1 VSVPGRLVTES
12 HLSQLQRILDKTYG
26 PSTKVGA
33 CCCCL
38 LLPSDTFCYL
48 LIASWLPPDA
58 C

>member
-1 VSVPGRLVTES
+1 MPGRLVTES

-33 CCCCL
+33 DDATAGACCC
-38 LLPSDTFCYL
+38 TVM
-48 LIASWLPPDA
+48 PPDT